1 MTRDK
6 VFCATECQYAKDVA
20 MAEHHCAI
28 ECQYEVRARA
38 DLVEKRRRRRD
49 ARVDWSLAILF
60 GMLASIMMI
69 WFLMALGAF
78 R

>member
-1 MTRDK
+1 MRRDK
-6 VFCATECQYAKDVA
+6 VCATECQYAKDVA
-20 MAEHHCAI
+20 MPEYNCAT

-38 DLVEKRRRRRD
+38 ELKRRRRH
-49 ARVDWSLAILF
+49 ARSDWALAILF
-60 GMLASIMMI
+60 GMIAFIMTI